1 MRGPPLHKRPNTGS
15 GDGGGGE
22 DKENEAPAAAPTP
35 SLRLFKLPQP
45 LLKSLTSGGPGGG
58 PPPTRQLV
66 LRPASADAQS
76 ALLKPFKARAGGAD
90 LGGQAAGL
98 RLLTQPQSAAAAALR
113 GSAARAARLGRR

>member
-15 GDGGGGE
+15 DGGGGGE

-45 LLKSLTSGGPGGG
+45 LMKSLTLGGPGNG

-66 LRPASADAQS
+66 LRSVSDGAQA
-76 ALLKPFKARAGGAD
+76 ALLKPYKARA
-90 LGGQAAGL
+90 
-98 RLLTQPQSAAAAALR
+98 AAADP
-113 GSAARAARLGRR
+113 RRPGCGF